1 MARNPEAAQYI
12 GKMDKI
18 RQEILEAEYKEKW
31 RELTVT
37 YIFGPTATGKTR
49 GVMEAH
55 GYGSV
60 YRVTDYSLP

>member
-37 YIFGPTATGKTR
+37 DIFGPTATGKTR
-49 GVMEAH
+49 GVMGAH

-60 YRVTDYSLP
+60 YRVTDYSPP